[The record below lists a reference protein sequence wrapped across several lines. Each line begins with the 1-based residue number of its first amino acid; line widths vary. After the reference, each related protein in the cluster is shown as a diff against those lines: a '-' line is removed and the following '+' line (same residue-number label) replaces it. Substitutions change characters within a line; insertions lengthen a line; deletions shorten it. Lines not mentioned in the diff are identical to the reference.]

1 MYGEVCVGKSA
12 SENPFTNHWQ
22 TACDMYGNSSLN
34 VQNATMI
41 VRKIT
46 KGLNMNTVNDPFHAA
61 LHVDTDQCI
70 GIRSIGGNLLGCI
83 AQNVIRTDSVTEK
96 EQTAIDNNRVGI
108 IVMVNSITVDV
119 KLPKN
124 PITGQM
130 LIVVHGNSNI
140 NFDPVVSGRKVYCSG
155 DIFTS
160 TKKFQSNKVGQFN
173 IFIWDGYNWQLHYI
187 DA

>member
-1 MYGEVCVGKSA
+1 
-12 SENPFTNHWQ
+12 
-22 TACDMYGNSSLN
+22 
-34 VQNATMI
+34 MI

-46 KGLNMNTVNDPFHAA
+46 KGSNMGSTSSAINHVDDPFYAA
-61 LHVDTDQCI
+61 LQVDTDEGI
-70 GIRSIGGNLLGCI
+70 GIRSIGGNLLGSI
-83 AQNVIRTDSVTEK
+83 AQNVIRTSSVTTK

-108 IVMVNSITVDV
+108 IVMVNSSTVDV

-130 LIVVHGNSNI
+130 LIVVQGNSNI
-140 NFDPVVSGRKVYCSG
+140 NFDPVVSDRKVYCSG

-160 TKKFQSNKVGQFN
+160 SKKFKSNRVGQFT
-173 IFIWDGYNWQLHYI
+173 IFIWDGYVWQMHYI